1 MTVYRKT
8 MADAYREIY
17 SLNEDNMDLMRKA
30 AKGAMQ
36 TIKFKD
42 GKLKVDS
49 FTASGIMAVYD
60 KINPKNKESMEKMIN
75 SGTKGQILK
84 LQSLAMKASGRKE
97 EVEVDEAKSATGYEL
112 YHKTF
117 SGAMQH
123 AYAHAKKKFGITV
136 NPNEIDQKV
145 ASGPAKPSKGKT
157 NKYGLKGDKGG
168 IQVQVYNTGKNYEL
182 NMYKEEVVK
191 EGTWQLPQGNQAIKG
206 LKRLLTKPIELGK
219 MANNAKN
226 KIDKYLGDDELF
238 DDLEDAADK
247 NPKGDARPI
256 IKKAMKRLNIRED
269 ISPVMSIYQN
279 AISKLVEKT
288 RQLKDPK
295 KEMMIKSKDSGV
307 MVIDKK
313 DFKKYEKKGYFAVEE
328 TEVDEHKGKKKH
340 KHPHIMTKDGEL
352 ATVDEKFDRKKFD
365 DNEDKNFH
373 TENGVA
379 LVNMFGDAYEK
390 RQIAQIKKDHDKRG
404 SITSKDQKVRDALVK
419 KYLPKLKEEVEL
431 DESVIEQLKS
441 LAKGGSRYK
450 PKSGAVEIKD
460 DKGKVINKLTPEG
473 AKKVLDKMKDPISGK
488 SSVPDRTRGGA
499 EKKIIDIVKNFK
511 EEVDL
516 DEAKGVVQPTK
527 DGKGV
532 FKVLPRDTKGMS
544 GKQDA
549 FSMGVY
555 DKSGKKL
562 IKDWG
567 SHPSLEGAKKFAR
580 NHGIIEDVA
589 EDFIVT
595 WKKKEVA
602 RHKTEQGARKLWHNL
617 IDNPKKYGIKQD
629 KIRLSQVGTTLKV
642 AQEGVDL
649 DEGPNKMT
657 QPVIVMRH
665 KDNKNLSVSVLPSA
679 KNIKEKEKKGMRID
693 HALVP
698 SPSGNAREVKDPKE
712 IMKLIKGGDKLKIGE
727 EVEIVEGKMKELHM
741 YIQQGK
747 KPEWIAKTM
756 GLDVKTVKSLMSEET
771 MLEKVNRFLESA
783 RSDAMRA
790 MRKSGEFKDK
800 DDDDVT
806 ASDDDV
812 KAASK
817 NIIAQMRKVV
827 SLRGNF
833 KVEFQDG
840 KKEKIDPKI
849 AQSIQ
854 QKYNSMRKPADKEKF
869 QAKIAKS
876 KRDLLNALKESFGEA
891 KDDQAPDQA
900 KKVQAKQE
908 KEKEKETKQ
917 KQTDAIKDRQT
928 SVADAQKAKQEAERE
943 KASNE
948 REKAKQ
954 KANVDV
960 AQASKKK
967 EMDTAKASDK
977 ATSDT
982 QKAADQK
989 EKEAEKRAADT
1000 ERKSEKAKKA
1010 SKSKEV
1016 AGQLSASYNPILSRI
1031 DEKIQERKNG

>member
-8 MADAYREIY
+8 MADAYREMY

-42 GKLKVDS
+42 GKLKMDS

-75 SGTKGQILK
+75 HGNKSQIMR
-84 LQSLAMKASGRKE
+84 LQSLAMKNVKGRKE
-97 EVEVDEAKSATGYEL
+97 EVEIDEAKSSTGYEL

-136 NPNEIDQKV
+136 NPNEIDDKV
-145 ASGPAKPSKGKT
+145 ATGPAKPSKGKT

-168 IQVQVYNTGKNYEL
+168 IQVQVYNSGKNFEL

-219 MANNAKN
+219 MAQNAKN
-226 KIDKYLGDDELF
+226 TIDKYLGDDELF

-256 IKKAMKRLNIRED
+256 IKKAMKRLNISED
-269 ISPVMSIYQN
+269 ITPAMSIYQN
-279 AISKLVEKT
+279 AISKLVEKA

-295 KEMMIKSKDSGV
+295 KEMMVKSKNTGV
-307 MVIDKK
+307 VVIDKK
-313 DFKKYEKKGYFAVEE
+313 DFKKYEKQGYFAVEE
-328 TEVDEHKGKKKH
+328 VEVDEHKGKKKH
-340 KHPHIMTKDGEL
+340 KHPHLMTKDGEL
-352 ATVDEKFDRKKFD
+352 ATVDEKKKEKEVVFKGTPAQIKKQMKDLRKKDKIKIGEDFIVTWKKKEVARHKTEQGARKLWHDLIDNPKKYGIKQDKIRLSQVGTTLKVVNEGLEVDLDETRGMTAHVIVMRHKDNRNLSVSVVANTKNVNAKKKAGFKVDVAHLAPNGATARYAKEIDKIIRDGDKNPKTGGYVKEDLDEKFDRKKFD

-373 TENGVA
+373 TENGIA

-419 KYLPKLKEEVEL
+419 KYLPKLKE
-431 DESVIEQLKS
+431 
-441 LAKGGSRYK
+441 
-450 PKSGAVEIKD
+450 
-460 DKGKVINKLTPEG
+460 
-473 AKKVLDKMKDPISGK
+473 
-488 SSVPDRTRGGA
+488 
-499 EKKIIDIVKNFK
+499 
-511 EEVDL
+511 DL

-544 GKQDA
+544 GKQDP

-580 NHGIIEDVA
+580 NHGIIE
-589 EDFIVT
+589 
-595 WKKKEVA
+595 
-602 RHKTEQGARKLWHNL
+602 
-617 IDNPKKYGIKQD
+617 
-629 KIRLSQVGTTLKV
+629 
-642 AQEGVDL
+642 GVEL
-649 DEGPNKMT
+649 D
-657 QPVIVMRH
+657 
-665 KDNKNLSVSVLPSA
+665 
-679 KNIKEKEKKGMRID
+679 
-693 HALVP
+693 
-698 SPSGNAREVKDPKE
+698 
-712 IMKLIKGGDKLKIGE
+712 
-727 EVEIVEGKMKELHM
+727 EGKMKELHM
-741 YIQQGK
+741 YIQQKK

-756 GLDVKTVKSLMSEET
+756 GLDVKTVKSLMGEET
-771 MLEKVNRFLESA
+771 MLEKVTKFLESA
-783 RSDAMRA
+783 RSDAKRA
-790 MRKSGEFKDK
+790 MSRDK
-800 DDDDVT
+800 DLGKYKDSADDDSY

-876 KRDLLNALKESFGEA
+876 KRDLLSALKESFGEA

-908 KEKEKETKQ
+908 KEKEKQTKQ

-928 SVADAQKAKQEAERE
+928 SVADAQKAKQEAERDKVSKTRDKAKE
-943 KASNE
+943 KANT
-948 REKAKQ
+948 
-954 KANVDV
+954 DV
-960 AQASKKK
+960 AQAAKKK
-967 EMDTAKASDK
+967 EMDTAKSSDK
-977 ATSDT
+977 ATTAT
-982 QKAADQK
+982 QNAAAQK

-1000 ERKSEKAKKA
+1000 EKKA
-1010 SKSKEV
+1010 QATKKAEKSKEV
-1016 AGQLSASYNPILSRI
+1016 AVKITASYNPILSRI
-1031 DEKIQERKNG
+1031 EKKIQERKNG

>member
-1 MTVYRKT
+1 MGVEKMTVYRKT

-279 AISKLVEKT
+279 AISKLIGEA

-295 KEMMIKSKDSGV
+295 KEMMVKSKDSGV
-307 MVIDKK
+307 IVIDKK

-328 TEVDEHKGKKKH
+328 VEVDEHKGKKKH

-419 KYLPKLKEEVEL
+419 KYLPKL
-431 DESVIEQLKS
+431 
-441 LAKGGSRYK
+441 
-450 PKSGAVEIKD
+450 
-460 DKGKVINKLTPEG
+460 
-473 AKKVLDKMKDPISGK
+473 
-488 SSVPDRTRGGA
+488 
-499 EKKIIDIVKNFK
+499 K

-954 KANVDV
+954 KANADV

>member
-1 MTVYRKT
+1 

-97 EVEVDEAKSATGYEL
+97 EVEVDEAKDYHAPMVKGKRVGGSSKLFKKSATGYNI

-145 ASGPAKPSKGKT
+145 ASGPKKPSSGKT
-157 NKYGLKGDKGG
+157 NRYGLKGDKGG
-168 IQVQVYNTGKNYEL
+168 IQIQVYNTGDDYEL
-182 NMYKEEVVK
+182 NMYKEEVELE
-191 EGTWQLPQGNQAIKG
+191 EGAWQLPVGPKGRAG
-206 LKRLLTKPIELGK
+206 LKKLLQKPVK
-219 MANNAKN
+219 AKDA
-226 KIDKYLGDDELF
+226 IDAIDPYIGDDELW
-238 DDLEDAADK
+238 DDIGELDDK
-247 NPKGDARPI
+247 NPNQDARPLI
-256 IKKAMKRLNIRED
+256 RAAMKRLKIKED
-269 ISPVMSIYQN
+269 MGVYQN
-279 AISKLVEKT
+279 AISKLIGEA

-295 KEMMIKSKDSGV
+295 KEMMVKSKDSGV
-307 MVIDKK
+307 IVIDKK

-328 TEVDEHKGKKKH
+328 VEVDEHKGKKKH

-419 KYLPKLKEEVEL
+419 KYLPKLKEEV
-431 DESVIEQLKS
+431 
-441 LAKGGSRYK
+441 
-450 PKSGAVEIKD
+450 
-460 DKGKVINKLTPEG
+460 
-473 AKKVLDKMKDPISGK
+473 
-488 SSVPDRTRGGA
+488 
-499 EKKIIDIVKNFK
+499 
-511 EEVDL
+511 DL

-580 NHGIIEDVA
+580 NHGIIE
-589 EDFIVT
+589 
-595 WKKKEVA
+595 
-602 RHKTEQGARKLWHNL
+602 GL
-617 IDNPKKYGIKQD
+617 
-629 KIRLSQVGTTLKV
+629 
-642 AQEGVDL
+642 L
-649 DEGPNKMT
+649 DEGPNKAVQT
-657 QPVIVMRH
+657 VIVMRH

-679 KNIKEKEKKGMRID
+679 KNIKAQEKKGMRIAY
-693 HALVP
+693 ALVP
-698 SPSGNAREVKDPKE
+698 RPSGASSKEVKDPKE
-712 IMKLIKGGDKLKIGE
+712 IMKLIKGGDKLNIGEDYVLTVKDKEVNRYKSEKDARKAFHDLVQNHGPRNVKVFKE
-727 EVEIVEGKMKELHM
+727 EVELDEGRMKELHM
-741 YIQQGK
+741 YIQQK
-747 KPEWIAKTM
+747 KSAEWIAKKM
-756 GLDVKTVKSLMSEET
+756 GLDVKTIKSLMPEET
-771 MLEKVNRFLESA
+771 VLERVGRFLESA

-876 KRDLLNALKESFGEA
+876 KRDLLNALKESLEEA
-891 KDDQAPDQA
+891 EVEKKFDKAKNLQKKHEIEKD
-900 KKVQAKQE
+900 
-908 KEKEKETKQ
+908 KETKQ

-943 KASNE
+943 KADAK
-948 REKAKQ
+948 REGE
-954 KANVDV
+954 
-960 AQASKKK
+960 KKK
-967 EMDTAKASDK
+967 ALVKTAQLRK
-977 ATSDT
+977 
-982 QKAADQK
+982 
-989 EKEAEKRAADT
+989 
-1000 ERKSEKAKKA
+1000 KSEPDDNQVQDL
-1010 SKSKEV
+1010 ETV
-1016 AGQLSASYNPILSRI
+1016 NI
-1031 DEKIQERKNG
+1031 